1 MLAGAHVVASQHLQ
15 QSNAFVDSAEE
26 QSRAAV
32 DAKAEQWTA
41 VEQRRSEQS
50 RIGLGLRLKIWAAAS
65 SPVAVASQGGAA
77 LEEQVEKKKTH
88 R

>member
-1 MLAGAHVVASQHLQ
+1 MLAGILVLTLLQ
-15 QSNAFVDSAEE
+15 SSAFVDSAED
-26 QSRAAV
+26 QSRTAV
-32 DAKAEQWTA
+32 DAKEEHWTA

-77 LEEQVEKKKTH
+77 LQERVEEKKTY